1 MQTIGIFDAK
11 THFSAIMEKV
21 VQGKDFLI
29 TRRGHPIA
37 KITAVNVQDHEKI
50 SQAIEAILKFR
61 KERKSSQ
68 TQSKKWIQEGRRL

>member
-21 VQGKDFLI
+21 ARGKDFLI
-29 TRRGHPIA
+29 TRRGQPIA
-37 KITAVNVQDHEKI
+37 KITAVKTQDNETTA
-50 SQAIEAILKFR
+50 QTIEAILKFR

-68 TQSKKWIQEGRRL
+68 AQSKAWIQEGRRL